1 MSNQLHNSRRDFLI
15 KSSLSSVGF
24 LFVGKS
30 FAGSLAKPNSKFAG
44 VQIGTIT
51 YSYRSLPGSLE
62 QVIQY
67 CVDSGISAI
76 ELMGDAVEDFAGKPK
91 NPVQFRYVPGQRPNF
106 TDEQRAQMAQYQKD
120 VAAWR
125 ASVGM
130 EKFQEAR
137 KMLDKA
143 GIKVYAFKPNAFGPN
158 NTDDEVEWGL
168 KVAKILGANSVTVEL
183 PTDPKQTQRLG
194 DLGAKH
200 KVYFGYHAHL
210 QATDTAWD
218 VALSQSPYN
227 SLNLDCGHYI
237 AAGGPNT
244 VDTLLKL
251 IENKHDRITSMH
263 LKDRQNKEH
272 GGANLVWGKG
282 DTPIE
287 QILTLV
293 RDKKYKFPVTIE
305 LEYEVPKDSDPVK
318 EVRICVDYAKKI
330 LLG

>member
-1 MSNQLHNSRRDFLI
+1 MSNNLHTSRRDFLI
-15 KSSLSSVGF
+15 KGSLTSLGF
-24 LFVGKS
+24 LLVGKT
-30 FAGSLAKPNSKFAG
+30 FGAAMAKPNSKFAG
-44 VQIGTIT
+44 VQMGTIT

-67 CVDSGISAI
+67 CVDSGVSAI
-76 ELMGDAVEDFAGKPK
+76 ELMGDAVEEFAGKPK
-91 NPVQFRYVPGQRPNF
+91 NPVQVKYVPGQRPTF

-125 ASVGM
+125 ESVGM
-130 EKFQEAR
+130 EKFKEAR

-143 GIKVYAFKPNAFGPN
+143 GISVYAFKPNAFGPK
-158 NTDDEVEWGL
+158 NTDGEVEWGL
-168 KVAKILGANSVTVEL
+168 KVAKVLGAKSVTVEL
-183 PTDPKQTQRLG
+183 PTDPKETQRLG

-200 KVYFGYHAHL
+200 GVYFGYHAHL

-218 VALSQSPYN
+218 TALAQSPYN

-237 AAGGPNT
+237 AAGGANT
-244 VDTLLKL
+244 VDSLLKL

-263 LKDRQNKEH
+263 LKDRQNKEN
-272 GGANLVWGKG
+272 GGANVAWGKG

-287 QILTLV
+287 KILTLV
-293 RDKKYKFPVTIE
+293 RDKKYKIPVTVE

-318 EVRICVDYAKKI
+318 EVKICIEYAKKI
-330 LLG
+330 LVG

>member
-1 MSNQLHNSRRDFLI
+1 MSNELHNSRRDFLI
-15 KSSLSSVGF
+15 KGSLTSLGF
-24 LFVGKS
+24 LMVGKS
-30 FAGSLAKPNSKFAG
+30 FGTALSKPNSKFAG
-44 VQIGTIT
+44 VQMGTIT
-51 YSYRSLPGSLE
+51 YSFRSLPGSLE

-67 CVDSGISAI
+67 CSDAGVSAI
-76 ELMGDAVEDFAGKPK
+76 ELMGDAVEEFAGKPK
-91 NPVQFRYVPGQRPNF
+91 NPVQFKFVPGQRPNF

-125 ASVGM
+125 ESVGM
-130 EKFQEAR
+130 EKFHEAR

-143 GIKVYAFKPNAFGPN
+143 GISVYAFKPNAFGPN
-158 NTDDEVEWGL
+158 NSDAEVEWAL

-210 QATDTAWD
+210 QATDSAWD
-218 VALSQSPYN
+218 TALAQSPYN

-272 GGANLVWGKG
+272 GGANLAWGKG
-282 DTPIE
+282 DTPIQ

-293 RDKKYKFPVTIE
+293 RDKKYKFPVTVE
-305 LEYEVPKDSDPVK
+305 LEYEVPANSDPVK
-318 EVRICVDYAKKI
+318 EVKICIDYAKKI
-330 LLG
+330 LVG